1 MLPFGNQKVYIVPNV
16 TNYNMVEKLK
26 KIELME
32 LNEAYQKVL
41 YWFFSFPNIETGLND
56 LSSDLKISKTT
67 AKKIINALVEEG
79 FLNKNVYG
87 KTWRITCNIA
97 HPYNSTTKI
106 SFNLAMIYMAFYGS
120 LRDHILKIVGNAKSI
135 VLFGSYRK
143 GDDNEESDVDIA
155 VEVTGNE
162 EIRIVE
168 LGMIPE
174 FGFRKNV
181 KINLHIFS
189 RNKVDLNLFSNIAN
203 GIVLEGFLE
212 VRP

>member
-1 MLPFGNQKVYIVPNV
+1 
-16 TNYNMVEKLK
+16 MVEKLR

-41 YWFFSFPNIETGLND
+41 YWFFSFPGIETGLND
-56 LSSDLKISKTT
+56 LASDLKISKTT
-67 AKKIINALVEEG
+67 AKKIINDLVEEG
-79 FLNKNVYG
+79 FLSKEIYG
-87 KTWRITCNIA
+87 KTWRISCNLD
-97 HPYNSTTKI
+97 HPYNLTTKI
-106 SFNLAMIYMAFYGS
+106 SFNLAMIYGAYYGG

-143 GDDNEESDVDIA
+143 GDDNDKSDVDIA
-155 VEVTGNE
+155 VEVSDDE
-162 EIRIVE
+162 EVRIVE
-168 LGMIPE
+168 LGEIPK
-174 FGFRKNV
+174 FGFRDNV

-189 RNKVDLNLFSNIAN
+189 RNKIDLNLFSNIAN

>member
-1 MLPFGNQKVYIVPNV
+1 MVGN
-16 TNYNMVEKLK
+16 LK

-41 YWFFSFPNIETGLND
+41 YWFFSFPNMETGLND
-56 LSSDLKISKTT
+56 LSLDLKISKTT

-79 FLNKNVYG
+79 FLNKNIYG
-87 KTWRITCNIA
+87 KTWRITCNLD

-106 SFNLAMIYMAFYGS
+106 SFNLAMIYGAYYGG

-155 VEVTGNE
+155 VEVTDDDDDE
-162 EIRIVE
+162 VRIVE
-168 LGMIPE
+168 LGAIPE

>member
-67 AKKIINALVEEG
+67 AKKIINELVEEG